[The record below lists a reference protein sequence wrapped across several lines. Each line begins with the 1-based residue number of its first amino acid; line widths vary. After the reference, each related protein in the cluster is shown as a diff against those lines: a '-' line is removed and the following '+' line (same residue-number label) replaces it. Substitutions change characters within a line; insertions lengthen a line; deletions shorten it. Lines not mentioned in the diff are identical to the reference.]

1 MSSLTEKEC
10 LIAQTELELD
20 SINLKIN
27 SLKSQLE
34 DLEHKKEQ
42 LTNSIAHL
50 EKYGEPKTQLD
61 KICAGFGFDKEEMLE
76 RMKKFA

>member
-20 SINLKIN
+20 KIEIQIN
-27 SLKSQLE
+27 SLKSKLE
-34 DLEHKKEQ
+34 VLEHKKEQ
-42 LTNSIAHL
+42 LNNRKAYY
-50 EKYGEPKTQLD
+50 ENYGEPKTQLD
-61 KICAGFGFDKEEMLE
+61 KICAMFGFDKKEMLE